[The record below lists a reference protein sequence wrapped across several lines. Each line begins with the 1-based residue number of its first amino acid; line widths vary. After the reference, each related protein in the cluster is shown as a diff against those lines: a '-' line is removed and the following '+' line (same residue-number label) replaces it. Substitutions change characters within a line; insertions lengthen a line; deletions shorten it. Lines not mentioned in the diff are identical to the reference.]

1 MIPATIHAPKP
12 VSASIV
18 ERYGP
23 VMRRRRMSPL
33 IRMMAN
39 CHRKNG
45 RADIIDIGGTN
56 RFWKTAIGPVLD
68 EFNAHVVVVNL
79 PGVEKPRREGRM
91 TFEDSDGCDLSRYG
105 DASFDIAF
113 SNSVIEHVG
122 DWTRMRSFANEVRR
136 VARAYF
142 VQTPNFWFPVEPHC
156 ITPIFHWLPFASRV
170 WLLRHFDLGYWRG
183 RRSVDAAVATAESA
197 RLLSAP
203 MMEELFPEAKILKE
217 RFLFL
222 PKSLIATCG
231 ENQ

>member
-12 VSASIV
+12 VSASLV
-18 ERYGP
+18 ERFGP
-23 VMRRRRMSPL
+23 VMRRRRMTPL
-33 IRMMAN
+33 IRMMAE
-39 CHRKNG
+39 CHRING
-45 RADIIDIGGTN
+45 RADIIDIGGTS

-68 EFNAHVVVVNL
+68 EFNAQVLVVNL

-122 DWTRMRSFANEVRR
+122 DWKRMRSFANEVRR
-136 VARAYF
+136 VAKAYF

-156 ITPIFHWLPFASRV
+156 VTPFFHWLPFASRV
-170 WLLRHFDLGYWRG
+170 WLLRRFDLGYWRG

-197 RLLSAP
+197 KLLSAP
-203 MMEELFPEAKILKE
+203 MMQELFPEARIMKE
-217 RFLFL
+217 RFFFM

-231 ENQ
+231 SNQ